1 MSGLFLFQLLHAAL
15 NSLLAENEFI
25 EVGTYER
32 KILRGKV
39 RKKVVVKKE
48 KKKENTLSTKRKKT
62 RS

>member
-25 EVGTYER
+25 EVEIYEG

-48 KKKENTLSTKRKKT
+48 KKKENTLSTKIKRT
-62 RS
+62 NT